1 MWQTCH
7 MSRVT
12 RHFYD
17 KGLFYMQSI
26 WAEIDLS
33 AISHNINTIRSAV
46 PPKTRVM
53 AVVKANAYGHGAV
66 EVARTA
72 IGSGADWLGVARI
85 DEALLLRQAG
95 IDAPILVFGFTPFEQ
110 VNQLVDMDLTQA
122 VFSFEQAEML
132 SQALNPASGKLKI
145 HIKTDTGMGRLGVM
159 STGFKLSSLGKFLG
173 AHFLREIESIVNLP
187 GIDAEGIFTHFASA
201 DHADKTDSH
210 QQLSLFLELIDHLK
224 RMGIEFHLHHAANSA
239 ATLEIPE
246 SHLDMVRPGIALYGC
261 YLPTRPF
268 PEGVSFRPALA
279 LKTRIIHIKKVPK
292 DFPVSYGHTWRTSVT
307 TRIATVPAGYADGLS
322 RQLSSRG
329 FMLIHGVKVPI
340 VGRVCMDLTM
350 LDIGSLPDA
359 RMNDEVVILGTQK
372 TVRITANDIAKQIDT
387 ISYEILT
394 SVSARV
400 PRIYI

>member
-1 MWQTCH
+1 
-7 MSRVT
+7 
-12 RHFYD
+12 
-17 KGLFYMQSI
+17 MQSI

-46 PPKTRVM
+46 SPKTHVM

-72 IGSGADWLGVARI
+72 LGNGADWLGVARI
-85 DEALLLRQAG
+85 DEAIQLRQAG
-95 IDAPILVFGFTPFEQ
+95 IDSPILVFGFTPFEQ
-110 VNQLVDMDLTQA
+110 VNQLVELNLTQA

-132 SQALNPASGKLKI
+132 SQALYPSSEKLKI
-145 HIKTDTGMGRLGVM
+145 HIKVDTGMGRLGVLA
-159 STGFKLSSLGKFLG
+159 TGFKLSSLGKFLG

-187 GIDAEGIFTHFASA
+187 GLDAEGIFTHFASA

-224 RMGIEFHLHHAANSA
+224 RMGIEFNLHHAANSA

-261 YLPTRPF
+261 YLPTLPF
-268 PEGVSFRPALA
+268 PEGMSFRPALA
-279 LKTRIIHIKKVPK
+279 LKTRIIQIKKVSK
-292 DFPVSYGHTWRTSVT
+292 DFPVSYGHTWRTSAT
-307 TRIATVPAGYADGLS
+307 TRIATVSAGYADGLN

-329 FMLIHGVKVPI
+329 AMLIDGVKVPI

-359 RMNDEVVILGTQK
+359 RVNDEVVILGTQK
-372 TVRITANDIAKQIDT
+372 NAGITASDMAKEIDT